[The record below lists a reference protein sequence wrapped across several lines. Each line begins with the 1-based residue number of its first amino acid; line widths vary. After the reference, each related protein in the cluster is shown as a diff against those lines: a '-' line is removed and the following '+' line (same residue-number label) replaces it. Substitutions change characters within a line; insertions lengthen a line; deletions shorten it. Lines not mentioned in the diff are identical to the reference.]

1 MPAKAAPV
9 STSGS
14 RRTAAS
20 ILQQNPSL
28 RREAEFPSGT
38 GYNRD
43 DIDALAHTI
52 SGLADLSPGDVTA
65 G

>member
-1 MPAKAAPV
+1 V
-9 STSGS
+9 
-14 RRTAAS
+14 
-20 ILQQNPSL
+20 QQNPSL